1 MTRTRGLALL
11 GFILAGVPAAWTQD
25 DALTPTDVLEA
36 CQFSATV
43 RLQFLSGRG
52 DVRNDPVFEA
62 DFEDHTFEA
71 LLGIAVGLGAGLEVE
86 LSIPYRFRGTLEGDG
101 DILGASFES
110 EDESLGFGDL
120 QISPVFRLLRE
131 DASSPQLIVGA
142 IAVAPTGND
151 KRGDAKVE
159 IGGVPVSDGEEGGI
173 GQGVWKFGGLAG
185 ISKNLGL
192 VEPYLLV
199 SYVWGGKRERN
210 DVDEERADVGTI
222 LAGAEWHL
230 SPTTRLD
237 TRALFFFVGED
248 VIEENGQEAIEE
260 AHFRFG
266 FEASVYANLGGG
278 FTLIL
283 GGGILFVED
292 HTIDEVDEEDLKDAF
307 QWNLGVGLH
316 FVFGR

>member
-1 MTRTRGLALL
+1 MTRTRGLAVL
-11 GFILAGVPAAWTQD
+11 GFLLAGVPAAWAQD

-36 CQFSATV
+36 GQFSATA
-43 RLQFLSGRG
+43 RLQFLSGQG

-62 DFEDHTFEA
+62 DFEEQTFEA
-71 LLGIAVGLGAGLEVE
+71 LLGVAVGIGAGLEVE

-101 DILGASFES
+101 EALGVSFES
-110 EDESLGFGDL
+110 EEESLGFGDL
-120 QISPVFRLLRE
+120 QISPVLRLLRE

-151 KRGDAKVE
+151 KRGDPELEV
-159 IGGVPVSDGEEGGI
+159 GGSSVSEGEEGGI

-192 VEPYLLV
+192 VEPYLVV
-199 SYVWGGKRERN
+199 SYLWGGERERN
-210 DVDEERADVGTI
+210 DVDEERADLWTI

-230 SPTTRLD
+230 SPTMRLD

-248 VIEENGQEAIEE
+248 VTEESGSEAIEE

-266 FEASVYANLGGG
+266 FEASVYAKLGGG
-278 FTLIL
+278 FTLTL
-283 GGGILFVED
+283 GGGVLFVED
-292 HTIDEVDEEDLKDAF
+292 HTIDEVDEEDLENAF

-316 FVFGR
+316 FFFGG